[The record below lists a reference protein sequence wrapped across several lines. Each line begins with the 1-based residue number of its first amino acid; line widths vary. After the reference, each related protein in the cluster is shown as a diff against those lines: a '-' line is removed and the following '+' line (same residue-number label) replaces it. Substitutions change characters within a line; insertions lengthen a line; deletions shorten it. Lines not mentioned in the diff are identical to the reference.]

1 MADEEPFVPAPC
13 KSREQYSDM
22 HIVLQGC
29 QWIAT
34 ENTWTPHFQ
43 KKKKKKQK
51 EKSKRNKAGDEMTL
65 IYIHQISCIS
75 CNIDCTGGCMNL
87 KK

>member
-43 KKKKKKQK
+43 KKTKTKTKRKKQAQQ
-51 EKSKRNKAGDEMTL
+51 SRGWDDTNLYTPDQL
-65 IYIHQISCIS
+65 HQ
-75 CNIDCTGGCMNL
+75 L
-87 KK
+87 